1 LTTAHVAAVRGNM
14 ARMRNRPLFI
24 IALLAVAFAPLL
36 IAADKPKDGGK
47 RWSGD
52 GVSWELPEGWK
63 LDDKPAAM
71 RFATILVP
79 AEPKPLQLTVS
90 RFPGDVGGTLANIN
104 RWRMQIGL
112 PSVGEADLAKEVKD
126 VETGGGK
133 AGLADMENPQTK
145 QRLIGVILPAGEQT
159 WFFKLTG
166 PSSAVGPHKEKLTTF
181 LKSVKVDGG
190 KKA

>member
-1 LTTAHVAAVRGNM
+1 M

-24 IALLAVAFAPLL
+24 VAPLAVAFAFTPLL

-47 RWSGD
+47 RWSGE
-52 GVSWELPEGWK
+52 GISWELPEGWK
-63 LDDKPAAM
+63 LDDKPAPM
-71 RFATILVP
+71 RFATILIP

-112 PSVGEADLAKEVKD
+112 PGVSEADLPKQIKEVD
-126 VETGGGK
+126 TAGGK
-133 AGLADMENPQTK
+133 ASVADMENPDTK
-145 QRLIGVILPAGEQT
+145 QRLIGVILPAGGQT
-159 WFFKLTG
+159 WFFKLNG
-166 PSSAVGPHKEKLTTF
+166 PSAAVAPHKDKLTTF
-181 LKSVKVDGG
+181 LKSVKVEG

>member
-1 LTTAHVAAVRGNM
+1 M
-14 ARMRNRPLFI
+14 PRMRNVNLFTVAL
-24 IALLAVAFAPLL
+24 IALVLAPLL

-47 RWSGD
+47 RWSGQ
-52 GVSWELPEGWK
+52 GISWELPEGWK
-63 LDDKPAAM
+63 LDDKSAPM
-71 RFATILVP
+71 RFATILIP

-112 PSVGEADLAKEVKD
+112 PGVSEADLAKQIKE
-126 VETGGGK
+126 VETAGGK
-133 AGLADMENPQTK
+133 ASVADMENPETK

-159 WFFKLTG
+159 WFFKLNG
-166 PSSAVGPHKEKLTTF
+166 PTAAVAPHKDKLTTF
-181 LKSVKVDGG
+181 LKSVKVEG

>member
-1 LTTAHVAAVRGNM
+1 
-14 ARMRNRPLFI
+14 MRNLIFFTG
-24 IALLAVAFAPLL
+24 ALVALASASLL
-36 IAADKPKDGGK
+36 LAADKPKDGGK

-52 GVSWELPEGWK
+52 GISWELPEGWK
-63 LDDKPAAM
+63 LDDKPAPM

-112 PSVGEADLAKEVKD
+112 PGVSEADLAKQIKE
-126 VETGGGK
+126 VETAGGK
-133 AGLADMENPQTK
+133 ASVADMENPETK

-159 WFFKLTG
+159 WFFKLNG
-166 PSSAVGPHKEKLTTF
+166 PTAAVAPHKDKLTTF
-181 LKSVKVDGG
+181 LKSVKVEG

>member
-1 LTTAHVAAVRGNM
+1 MT
-14 ARMRNRPLFI
+14 RMRNLIFFTG
-24 IALLAVAFAPLL
+24 ALAALTSVSLL
-36 IAADKPKDGGK
+36 IAAEKPKDGGK

-52 GVSWELPEGWK
+52 GISWELPEGWK
-63 LDDKPAAM
+63 LDDKPAPM
-71 RFATILVP
+71 RFATILIP

-112 PSVGEADLAKEVKD
+112 QAVGEADLAKQIKE
-126 VETGGGK
+126 VETAGGK
-133 AGLADMENPQTK
+133 ASLADMENPETR
-145 QRLIGVILPAGEQT
+145 QRLIGVIVPAGEQT

-166 PSSAVGPHKEKLTTF
+166 PSSAVAPHKEKLATF
-181 LKSVKVDGG
+181 LKSVKVETG

>member
-1 LTTAHVAAVRGNM
+1 M
-14 ARMRNRPLFI
+14 AGMRNRAFSI
-24 IALLAVAFAPLL
+24 VALLAVASAFLL

-47 RWSGD
+47 RWSKD
-52 GVSWELPEGWK
+52 GISWELPEGWK
-63 LDDKPAAM
+63 LDDKPAPM

-112 PSVGEADLAKEVKD
+112 PPVDEADLAKELKD
-126 VETGGGK
+126 VETAGGK
-133 AGLADMENPQTK
+133 AKLADIENPQTK
-145 QRLIGVILPAGEQT
+145 QRLIGVILPGGDET

-166 PSSAVGPHKEKLTTF
+166 PTTAVAPHKEKLTTF
-181 LKSVKVDGG
+181 LKSVKAEG
-190 KKA
+190 KK